1 MTSGGYSKKGRTTG
15 AVLDEQAVRNIR
27 SLYAQRRLYVKE
39 QADLYGVT
47 SETIRRIARWETWKH
62 VLEEDWATP
71 EALAASVKRT
81 RELAGLEVGEAKSED
96 KPEIKL
102 NAFIN
107 KVIGD
112 NHNIAKDYSRR
123 QLPLLEECSIN

>member
-1 MTSGGYSKKGRTTG
+1 MSGGYSKKGRTTG

-62 VLEEDWATP
+62 VAEEDWATP
-71 EALAASVKRT
+71 EILEASLKKT
-81 RELAGLEVGEAKSED
+81 RELAGLEDAAAKNTD
-96 KPEIKL
+96 K
-102 NAFIN
+102 
-107 KVIGD
+107 
-112 NHNIAKDYSRR
+112 
-123 QLPLLEECSIN
+123 